1 MTLKTS
7 LILDAKD
14 RASRIVQRV
23 NRATEQL
30 RTRGVTPLARA
41 MEATNRVS
49 GRFLTG
55 LPTRLATLQRRTA
68 QLAGRAG
75 MRGLELSAYGAGY
88 AIGALIRKAAT
99 LTLTMAK
106 LAAGTAIVGTGWF
119 IGDIIR
125 TAASFEQ
132 MQVALQGTVG
142 SAQKAREAMSWVRQF
157 AKQTPYDVE
166 QVTQAFVRSIKSGIN
181 PYTGALTAMGD
192 AAGAN
197 SKTLME
203 AVEAVADAQ
212 NFQFERLREFNITSS
227 ASGNTVVFEYFD
239 KAGKEARRSVPKT
252 KAAVQRAVIDI
263 FASVNGGGMALQTQT
278 LGGMWANLMDEVKG
292 FQLDIADAGFFD
304 MLKGRVQQLLA
315 TITRLSQDGTL
326 KRWAEEISDRLEKMV
341 DYAWK
346 FATET
351 NWSQVG
357 ADLRAVADA
366 AWLLVRALASAVRLA
381 QDFSKYSRLTGSPT
395 SALGLSLAEQFL
407 PRGQRPAPRPRAPM
421 PAANVD
427 GRGALWNNAIRPRAP
442 DWPGMGTGPLKPG
455 TQTSKADVT
464 LKIIDEGGR
473 SRVVGMN
480 ADRNTRL
487 SIEKR
492 GRTMAMPA

>member
-30 RTRGVTPLARA
+30 RTRGVTPLGRA

-99 LTLTMAK
+99 LSLTLAK
-106 LAAGTAIVGTGWF
+106 LAGGAAVFGAGWLTGGIIKTAM
-119 IGDIIR
+119 
-125 TAASFEQ
+125 AFEQ
-132 MQVALQGTVG
+132 FQVVLENTEG
-142 SAQKAREAMSWVRQF
+142 SAQKAREAMDWVKTF
-157 AKQTPYDVE
+157 AKTTPYEIGDVMG
-166 QVTQAFVRSIKSGIN
+166 AFVALKAFGIDPVNGSLRSLGNAASGMN
-181 PYTGALTAMGD
+181 KP
-192 AAGAN
+192 
-197 SKTLME
+197 LMQ
-203 AVEAVADAQ
+203 AVEMLADAQ
-212 NFQFERLREFNITSS
+212 TGEFERLKEFGVR
-227 ASGNTVVFEYFD
+227 ASKQGERVSFTYM
-239 KAGKEARRSVPKT
+239 KAGREITRTAKMSGVEI
-252 KAAVQRAVIDI
+252 QRALIGI
-263 FASVNGGGMALQTQT
+263 FDERFNGMMDRQSRT
-278 LGGMWANLMDEVKG
+278 LAGMWSNLMDSVAN
-292 FQLDIADAGFFD
+292 FQLDVANAGFFD
-304 MLKGRVQQLLA
+304 VLKGRAEQLLQ
-315 TITRLSQDGTL
+315 TVNRLAADGTL
-326 KRWAEEISDRLEKMV
+326 TRWAEEISDRLEKMV

-407 PRGQRPAPRPRAPM
+407 PRGQKPAPRPRAPM

-442 DWPGMGTGPLKPG
+442 EWPGMGAGPVKPG

>member
-30 RTRGVTPLARA
+30 RTRGVTPLGRA

-106 LAAGTAIVGTGWF
+106 LAGGAAVVGAGWF
-119 IGDIIR
+119 GGGIIR
-125 TAASFEQ
+125 RASDFEQ
-132 MQVALQGTVG
+132 LQVALESTEG
-142 SAQKAREAMSWVRQF
+142 SAEAAQRALKWVEDF
-157 AKQTPYDVE
+157 AVKTPYELSTVAE
-166 QVTQAFVRSIKSGIN
+166 AF
-181 PYTGALTAMGD
+181 
-192 AAGAN
+192 
-197 SKTLME
+197 KTLRTLDFAPMSGTLE
-203 AVEAVADAQ
+203 ALGNAASALSRPIEDAVAALASASAGE
-212 NFQFERLREFNITSS
+212 FEPLRRYGIRISKEGQRLTLAYRRNGAEFKRTIQDNQRELERSVTSIFNERYPEMMARQSSTLAGIWSNITDW
-227 ASGNTVVFEYFD
+227 V
-239 KAGKEARRSVPKT
+239 GKF
-252 KAAVQRAVIDI
+252 Q
-263 FASVNGGGMALQTQT
+263 GM
-278 LGGMWANLMDEVKG
+278 
-292 FQLDIADAGFFD
+292 IADAGVFD
-304 MLKGRVQQLLA
+304 AVKDSAAELLA
-315 TITRLSQDGTL
+315 YVTRLGNDGTL
-326 KRWAEEISDRLEKMV
+326 KRWAEEIAERIKAMV
-341 DYAWK
+341 NWTREFVRSGE
-346 FATET
+346 FA
-351 NWSQVG
+351 QV
-357 ADLRAVADA
+357 ANDVKIVAEAV
-366 AWLLVRALASAVRLA
+366 WTVVKALAAAVRLA
-381 QDFSKYSRLTGSPT
+381 VAFSKYSRLTGSPT

-407 PRGQRPAPRPRAPM
+407 PRGQKPAPRPRAPM

-427 GRGALWNNAIRPRAP
+427 RRGALWNNAIRPRAP
-442 DWPGMGTGPLKPG
+442 EWPGMGAGPVKPG